1 MDRQRDLGTRIIPLR
16 HPLSTCTRGPSLA
29 SGRSTTTPLR
39 RLDLVHWSCGQA
51 KASPR
56 YTGSQCS
63 HALSRLPRWG
73 NASRPAALAAD
84 AAFLPGLRHGQ
95 GHTSVSYNYQ
105 VCTTHGER
113 PWVEVQRE
121 ARARRGRRSGDEVEH
136 RQVGGLGSRLDRDLM
151 LEATLKC
158 LSRALSASHLA
169 LSHTP
174 TRCLAAQH

>member
-1 MDRQRDLGTRIIPLR
+1 MHPGPLSRQRPVYHYAIAAARPCALVLW
-16 HPLSTCTRGPSLA
+16 A
-29 SGRSTTTPLR
+29 SQGLTPL
-39 RLDLVHWSCGQA
+39 H
-51 KASPR
+51 
-56 YTGSQCS
+56 GSQCS
-63 HALSRLPRWG
+63 HVLSRLPRWG

-113 PWVEVQRE
+113 PRVEVQRE

-158 LSRALSASHLA
+158 LSRALSASRLT

-174 TRCLAAQH
+174 TSCPAAQHCEHCRDSCPQE